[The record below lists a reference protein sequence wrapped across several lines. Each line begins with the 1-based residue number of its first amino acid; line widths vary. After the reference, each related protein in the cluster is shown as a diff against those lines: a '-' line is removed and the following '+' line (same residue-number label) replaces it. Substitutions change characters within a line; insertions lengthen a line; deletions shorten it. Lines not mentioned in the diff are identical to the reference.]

1 MPTEADPSATHS
13 QNNATLDR
21 GECREDRRHERSQIL
36 NTVGRGANED
46 DTERQ
51 YGYALLEPDIPVH
64 CNEDII
70 VTPHAAQQFAV
81 LDACPAAA
89 GHSVYGMTAQF
100 RCEVDG

>member
-81 LDACPAAA
+81 LNACPALASYCVHRMAA
-89 GHSVYGMTAQF
+89 KFRSEVYG
-100 RCEVDG
+100 